1 MSIQDLQQRLDDA
14 ERRARERERD
24 RDDEIADLKRRLRDA
39 ESRARQAEPELDAK
53 QREIDVGVMYSQ
65 SACCTARVGIQAF
78 HRCLFILTLKYIGVV
93 MFQCLS
99 L

>member
-39 ESRARQAEPELDAK
+39 ESRARQAEPDLDAK
-53 QREIDVGVMYSQ
+53 QREIDVCVMCS
-65 SACCTARVGIQAF
+65 CCTERAGLGSSTFLCTRA
-78 HRCLFILTLKYIGVV
+78 CMIL
-93 MFQCLS
+93 
-99 L
+99 